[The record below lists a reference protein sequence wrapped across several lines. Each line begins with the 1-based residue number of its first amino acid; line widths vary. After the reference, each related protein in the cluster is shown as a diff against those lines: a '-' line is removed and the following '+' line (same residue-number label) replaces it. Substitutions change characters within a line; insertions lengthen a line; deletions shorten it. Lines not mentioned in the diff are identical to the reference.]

1 VGVKSYGNA
10 HLNQTDICIYFA
22 FRKYMRQY
30 LWLGLGLLFCGAF
43 NLLTAQ
49 QVHLSLPQEAE
60 EKISFSQ
67 VKVVVQPIG
76 QEAVSVLNA
85 DSLGNVQLPN
95 SFPMVIRIMAE
106 GLETLTDTLKLPKD
120 YTYTLKSASYTLESQ
135 VITAQYAPTNS
146 LQSLYKIRVIDS
158 KRIEMQGAVNLAD
171 LLSKELNIRLTQDNA
186 IGATA
191 MSLAGISGQNVKI
204 LIDGVPMIGRMDGNI
219 DLSQINLNNI
229 ERVEIVEGPLS
240 VMYGTDALAGA
251 INLITKKGIAQKKW
265 QSGLNTYYE
274 SVGKYNV
281 DVHVGVNI
289 KLKNRVRFSGGRNFF
304 DGWSPVEQVRTQT
317 WRPKEQYFGNFI
329 FERDLGKWKLMYS
342 LNGLHETIVNK
353 GTPNVTSR
361 RAYAFD
367 EYFYTR
373 RLDNTIQ
380 LNGYIQ
386 SFRYLDFTFGYS
398 HYDRTKNT
406 FYNDLVSLE
415 KNITPNREQQ
425 DTATFQRLT
434 ARGAYSMNKA
444 NSKFNYQ
451 VGYDI
456 FYEWGG
462 GERIKNL
469 EQMMTDWA
477 MFASIEYRPITRLT
491 IRPGF
496 RVAYNNLY
504 PAPPMPALNIKYDIT
519 ERIALRAS
527 YSRGFRAPSLKEL
540 YLDFVDAN
548 HNITGNPNLKAEY
561 SNYYSLSLQWKKVG
575 NKYFSQVDVTAFRN
589 DLKDRIFL
597 TQSTINGT
605 LGDPNAP
612 LPFTYINLAGFTAY
626 GVQMNA
632 RYRRQKVNLE
642 AGTAL
647 NGNQVSSQNVK
658 SPLVFSP
665 EASLN
670 ASYEFTKIKTRV
682 AIFYKFNGR
691 LQSYAVSGKDELMP
705 FYIGSY
711 HTVDITV
718 SKNFWQNKITFM
730 LGGRNLLDVR
740 NVTAQSGGGAH
751 SAGASSQA
759 VGMGRSVFAGLRFNW

>member
-1 VGVKSYGNA
+1 
-10 HLNQTDICIYFA
+10 
-22 FRKYMRQY
+22 MRQL
-30 LWLGLGLLFCGAF
+30 LWLGISLLFCCAVNG
-43 NLLTAQ
+43 LTAQ
-49 QVHLSLPQEAE
+49 QVHLSLSQESE
-60 EKISFSQ
+60 ERNPLPH
-67 VKVVVQPIG
+67 VKVAVQPIG
-76 QEAVSVLNA
+76 AEGNFSVLNA
-85 DSLGNVQLPN
+85 DSSGKVQLPN

-106 GLETLTDTLKLPKD
+106 GFETITDTLRLAQD
-120 YTYTLKSASYTLESQ
+120 YAYTLKATSYTLESQ
-135 VITAQYAPTNS
+135 VITAQYVPTNS

-158 KRIEMQGAVNLAD
+158 KRIEMQGVVNLAD
-171 LLSKELNIRLTQDNA
+171 LLSKELNIRLSQDNA

-204 LIDGVPMIGRMDGNI
+204 LIDGVPMIGRMDGNL

-251 INLITKKGIAQKKW
+251 INLITKKGVAQKKW

-274 SVGKYNV
+274 SVGKYNI
-281 DVHVGVNI
+281 DLHAGVNI

-386 SFRYLDFTFGYS
+386 TFRYLDFTFGYS
-398 HYDRTKNT
+398 HYDRVKNT
-406 FYNDLVSLE
+406 FYKDLVSLE
-415 KNITPNREQQ
+415 KKLTPNTEQQ

-477 MFASIEYRPITRLT
+477 LFGSIEYRPFSRLT

-504 PAPPMPALNIKYDIT
+504 PAPPTPALNIKYDLT
-519 ERIALRAS
+519 EQISLRGS

-540 YLDFVDAN
+540 YLEFVDAN

-561 SNYYSLSLQWKKVG
+561 SHYYALSLEWKKISDR
-575 NKYFSQVDVTAFRN
+575 YFSQADITAFRN

-626 GVQMNA
+626 GIQTNV
-632 RYRRQKVNLE
+632 RYRRKNVSLE
-642 AGTAL
+642 AGSAL

-670 ASYEFTKIKTRV
+670 ASYDLIKIKTRLAV
-682 AIFYKFNGR
+682 FYKFNGR
-691 LQSYAVSGKDELMP
+691 LQSFAVAGKEELMP

-711 HTVDITV
+711 HTVDITI
-718 SKNFWQNKITFM
+718 SKNFWKNKVTLM
-730 LGGRNLLDVR
+730 LGGRNVLDVR
-740 NVTAQSGGGAH
+740 NVVAQSGGGAH

-759 VGMGRSVFAGLRFNW
+759 VGMGRSVLAGLRFNW